1 MVDWT
6 YAFLEIRP
14 FYGCSVERNK
24 QEKFVH
30 RDSHKFLNKAYA
42 SNHDEREKLDW
53 DLFPKTKS
61 IQHLKR
67 LEITRHYS
75 ANLQNKQTKFI

>member
-1 MVDWT
+1 MVVRWK
-6 YAFLEIRP
+6 EI
-14 FYGCSVERNK
+14 NK
-24 QEKFVH
+24 KKFVH

-75 ANLQNKQTKFI
+75 ANFQNKQTKFI